1 MNGAIEMGLWGS
13 YWKWV
18 FSDEESFAD
27 VKRGIYYHGSGT
39 TRSIKGMFK
48 NFDLGDGDT
57 TYLDNKEALALLQDL
72 VKRKK
77 ITKEDLVEYKEMKRI
92 R

>member
-1 MNGAIEMGLWGS
+1 MGLLEK
-13 YWKWV
+13 YFDWV
-18 FSDEESFAD
+18 FSDEESFVD
-27 VKRGIYYHGSGT
+27 VRRGIYYHGSGN

-57 TYLDNKEALALLQDL
+57 AYLDNKEALALLQDL

-77 ITKEDLVEYKEMKRI
+77 ITKEDLIEYKQTRGLL